1 MLTRLRCQV
10 AASQVP
16 IGMSQC
22 HGHPLTSP
30 FGCPSLAGAVA
41 SQTSSIPGLTFLF
54 FFIALPRKYVYVLG
68 EEIIMLALNTLGE
81 GGEGRLRDFCLD
93 YLPRTGSSSSS
104 ICDVAPMGA
113 GALSAVGCRQQMQF
127 WGVCA
132 PHRRERAKQGV
143 KRILIVII
151 P

>member
-1 MLTRLRCQV
+1 
-10 AASQVP
+10 
-16 IGMSQC
+16 
-22 HGHPLTSP
+22 
-30 FGCPSLAGAVA
+30 
-41 SQTSSIPGLTFLF
+41 
-54 FFIALPRKYVYVLG
+54 
-68 EEIIMLALNTLGE
+68 MLALNTLGE

-113 GALSAVGCRQQMQF
+113 AVLSAVGCRQQMQF